1 MFTKKDREIAN
12 LTAMVTNRNN
22 RITELLAEKRQLQD
36 RTTNLLAII
45 SEVKALST
53 ENTYDRPDIIL
64 AKIRELLADGNLTK

>member
-12 LTAMVTNRNN
+12 LTAKVINRNN

-36 RTTNLLAII
+36 RTTNLLSVI
-45 SEVKALST
+45 SEVKKLST

-64 AKIRELLADGNLTK
+64 AKIRELLSDANLTK

>member
-12 LTAMVTNRNN
+12 LTVMVENRNK
-22 RITELLAEKRQLQD
+22 RITELLTEKRKLQD
-36 RTTNLLAII
+36 RTTCLLAVI
-45 SEVKALST
+45 SEVKTLST

>member
-22 RITELLAEKRQLQD
+22 RITELLAEKTQLQD
-36 RTTNLLAII
+36 RTTNLLSVI
-45 SEVKALST
+45 SEVKTLST

-64 AKIRELLADGNLTK
+64 AKIRELLSDANLTK